1 MLKCAAFPVSNFE
14 FQSCNFV
21 NSEFFHRNFSIPL
34 FYVAL
39 NVGLYYQKR
48 YQRCFVKKL
57 FLKIPINSQEDT
69 CVRVS
74 FLVSCR
80 RATLLK
86 KKLWYMCFPA
96 NLLKFFRTPFCK
108 EHLRWLLLYYLSQIH
123 IIIIFWWFSYK
134 QVHGPKQTSKMELLA
149 KIVNDLQLLLT
160 IFDNSIS
167 NVWWAPEYTSE
178 GLLLKSFNKFQKQS
192 PQETPVLESLFNKI
206 VGFNKKMLQHRC
218 FPVKFVKFLKVRI
231 LKNICKGLL
240 LNFGILKFRTF
251 LVLVAGGETFSL
263 DYIIYIKAGS
273 KYYLNLYETVQY
285 LY

>member
-1 MLKCAAFPVSNFE
+1 
-14 FQSCNFV
+14 
-21 NSEFFHRNFSIPL
+21 
-34 FYVAL
+34 
-39 NVGLYYQKR
+39 
-48 YQRCFVKKL
+48 
-57 FLKIPINSQEDT
+57 
-69 CVRVS
+69 
-74 FLVSCR
+74 
-80 RATLLK
+80 
-86 KKLWYMCFPA
+86 MCFPV
-96 NLLKFFRTPFCK
+96 NLLKFLRTPFCK

-134 QVHGPKQTSKMELLA
+134 QVHRPKQTSKMELLA
-149 KIVNDLQLLLT
+149 KIVHDLQLLLT

-178 GLLLKSFNKFQKQS
+178 GLLLKSFNKFQKQPPQVFCKKKVFLKIS
-192 PQETPVLESLFNKI
+192 QASQETPVLESLFNKI

-218 FPVKFVKFLKVRI
+218 FPVKFAKFLKVPI

-240 LNFGILKFRTF
+240 LNFGTLKFRTF
-251 LVLVAGGETFSL
+251 LALVTGGETFSL